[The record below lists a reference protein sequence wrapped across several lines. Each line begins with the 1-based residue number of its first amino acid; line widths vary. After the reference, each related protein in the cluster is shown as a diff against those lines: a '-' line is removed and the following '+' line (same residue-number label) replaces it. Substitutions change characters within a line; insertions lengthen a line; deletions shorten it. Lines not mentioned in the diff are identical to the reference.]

1 MYEKYCQLD
10 IDGRWIGL
18 EKSDLCIDYFCTPIG
33 ATVIGWENS
42 IHYCFIK
49 GYRDMV
55 FTVNPESCVE
65 KYVYP
70 LAMNFKDFL
79 GLVLAC
85 GSTTAVEQIIGW
97 SKEQFED
104 FLVSEDNVKSPDQ
117 ERVLEK
123 LKDVLKLKS
132 MENPYEYVK
141 AVQEQFDDSK
151 IKFSNEYYDTLGL
164 ERPDGTE
171 NEMQKLEFG
180 AVTFSFEKKK
190 SNREKQNEL
199 VNLN

>member
-1 MYEKYCQLD
+1 MTMYEKYCQLG

-18 EKSDLCIDYFCTPIG
+18 EKSNMCVAYSCTPID

-42 IHYCFIK
+42 IHYCFIR

-55 FTVNPESCVE
+55 FAVNPESCVD

-70 LAMNFKDFL
+70 LAMNFKEFL
-79 GLVLAC
+79 RLILAC

-97 SKEQFED
+97 SKAQFEE
-104 FLVSEDNVKSPDQ
+104 FLYSENNVMLPEQK
-117 ERVLEK
+117 EVLNRIQAE
-123 LKDVLKLKS
+123 LKLIPK
-132 MENPYEYVK
+132 ENPYEYVK
-141 AVQEQFDDSK
+141 SVQEQYGDCK

-171 NEMQKLEFG
+171 REFRS
-180 AVTFSFEKKK
+180 VDFEEEVFTIVK
-190 SNREKQNEL
+190 REK
-199 VNLN
+199 

>member
-10 IDGRWIGL
+10 IDGRYIGL
-18 EKSDLCIDYFCTPIG
+18 EKSEMGVDYFCTPINS
-33 ATVIGWENS
+33 TVIGWENN

-55 FTVNPESCVE
+55 FAVNPETCVD

-79 GLVLAC
+79 RLILAC

-97 SKEQFED
+97 SKEQFEM
-104 FLVSEDNVKSPDQ
+104 FLRSDDNAMIDGQ
-117 ERVLEK
+117 ETVLNEIK
-123 LKDVLKLKS
+123 QTLKLEP
-132 MENPYEYVK
+132 MESPYEYVK
-141 AVQEQFDDSK
+141 SVQEYFDDSK
-151 IKFSNEYYDTLGL
+151 IKFTNDYYDTLGL

-171 NEMQKLEFG
+171 SDVGLMEF
-180 AVTFSFEKKK
+180 APVEFTFIKRDK
-190 SNREKQNEL
+190 
-199 VNLN
+199 